1 VASSIPRSAVL
12 QVSHPSNPLKTEL
25 NTTSLG
31 SIREDGSKKTLHP
44 SDVSGF
50 FTKWRRIVALGL
62 LTVYVAL
69 PWIPVGG
76 FPAVFLD
83 AVNRRFHF
91 FGLTLATQDLW
102 VFFFLVTGLG
112 FSLFYITALFGRV
125 WCGWTC
131 PYTVF
136 LEHVFRRVERLI
148 DGDAPARRQL
158 DKAPWSAGKVARRA
172 LKHGIYLLMAAL
184 IAHVFLSYF
193 VSIKGLYEMMQ
204 QSPQG
209 HAFAFSVVAFL
220 TVVLYF
226 CFSWF
231 REQFCVIMCPYG
243 RLQSALS
250 DDNTVIIGYDK
261 TRGEPRGRAN
271 DPNAGDCVS
280 CNRCVQVCPT
290 GIDIRNGLQ
299 LECIGCAACV
309 DACGDIMKKL
319 GRKPGLI
326 RYDSYVGLGG
336 GKTKF
341 IRPRIILYSM
351 LLAVGATAFA
361 FAATRIS
368 PMYGVVL
375 RMPGST
381 YFLSSGELKNQFL
394 VRLINKRNE
403 PRSFRFALEG
413 DVPANMKAS
422 GTETS
427 LTISGQ
433 KEEVRP
439 LVLSMPADKY
449 AKPYKMVIR
458 ITDEVSGATMTT
470 RPLEFVG
477 PNPKLKDN
485 GYLDAKQYLQ
495 Q

>member
-1 VASSIPRSAVL
+1 MKSDF
-12 QVSHPSNPLKTEL
+12 

-44 SDVSGF
+44 ADVSGT
-50 FTKWRRIVALGL
+50 FTWWRRVVASVL
-62 LTVYVAL
+62 LVVYITL
-69 PWIPVGG
+69 PWIHVGG

-112 FSLFYITALFGRV
+112 FSLFYVTALFGRV

-148 DGDAPARRQL
+148 DGDASARRQL
-158 DKAPWSAGKVARRA
+158 DKAPWTGGKIFKRV
-172 LKHGIYLLMAAL
+172 LKHSLYLLFSTT
-184 IAHVFLSYF
+184 IAHIFLSYF
-193 VSIKGLYEMMQ
+193 VSIRGLYEMMQ
-204 QSPQG
+204 QSPEG

-220 TVVLYF
+220 TIVLYF

-261 TRGEPRGRAN
+261 KRGEPRGRAN

-309 DACGDIMKKL
+309 DACDSIMKKL
-319 GRKPGLI
+319 DRKPGLI
-326 RYDSYVGLGG
+326 RYDSFIGLSG

-341 IRPRIILYSM
+341 IRPRILLYSV
-351 LLAVGATAFA
+351 LLGIGATAFA
-361 FAATRIS
+361 FAASHIS

-381 YFLSSGELKNQFL
+381 YFQSAGELKNQFL
-394 VRLINKRNE
+394 IRLINKRTE
-403 PRSFRFALEG
+403 PRSYRFALEG
-413 DVPANMKAS
+413 DVPAAMKAS
-422 GTETS
+422 GTETA
-427 LTISGQ
+427 LTLPGQ
-433 KEEVRP
+433 KEDVRP
-439 LVLSMPADKY
+439 LVLSMPVDQY
-449 AKPYKMVIR
+449 QHPLKMVVR
-458 ITDEVSGATMTT
+458 ITDVDSGATMTT

-477 PNPKLKDN
+477 PTPKLKDN
-485 GYLDAKQYLQ
+485 GYLDPKQYLQ
-495 Q
+495 K

>member
-1 VASSIPRSAVL
+1 MKSDF
-12 QVSHPSNPLKTEL
+12 

-31 SIREDGSKKTLHP
+31 SIREDGSKKILHP
-44 SDVSGF
+44 ADVSGK
-50 FTKWRRIVALGL
+50 FTWWRRVVASVL
-62 LTVYVAL
+62 LVVYITL
-69 PWIPVGG
+69 PWVRVGG

-112 FSLFYITALFGRV
+112 FSLFYVTALFGRV

-136 LEHVFRRVERLI
+136 LEHIFRRIERLI

-158 DKAPWSAGKVARRA
+158 DKAPWTGGKIFKRV
-172 LKHGIYLLMAAL
+172 LKHSLYLLFATI
-184 IAHVFLSYF
+184 IAHIFLSYF
-193 VSIKGLYEMMQ
+193 VSIRGLYEMMQ
-204 QSPQG
+204 QSPEG

-261 TRGEPRGRAN
+261 KRGEPRGRAN

-309 DACGDIMKKL
+309 DACGDIMQKL

-326 RYDSYVGLGG
+326 RYDSFVGLNG

-341 IRPRIILYSM
+341 IRPRILLYSA
-351 LLAVGATAFA
+351 LLGIGATAFA
-361 FAATRIS
+361 FAASHIS

-381 YFLSSGELKNQFL
+381 YFQSAGELKNQFL
-394 VRLINKRNE
+394 IRLINKRTE
-403 PRSFRFALEG
+403 SRSYRFALEG
-413 DVPANMKAS
+413 DVPTVMKAS
-422 GTETS
+422 GTETT
-427 LTISGQ
+427 LTLPGQ
-433 KEEVRP
+433 KEDVRP
-439 LVLSMPADKY
+439 LVLSMPVDQY
-449 AKPYKMVIR
+449 QHPLKMIVR
-458 ITDEVSGATMTT
+458 ITDVDSGATMTT

-485 GYLDAKQYLQ
+485 GYLDPKQYLQ
-495 Q
+495 K

>member
-1 VASSIPRSAVL
+1 MKSDY
-12 QVSHPSNPLKTEL
+12 

-44 SDVSGF
+44 ADISGR
-50 FTKWRRIVALGL
+50 FTWWRRIVASVL
-62 LTVYVAL
+62 LVIYIAL
-69 PWIPVGG
+69 PWFKVGG

-112 FSLFYITALFGRV
+112 FSLFYVTALFGRV

-136 LEHVFRRVERLI
+136 LEHLFRRVERLI

-158 DKAPWSAGKVARRA
+158 DKAPWTGQKIFKRV
-172 LKHGIYLLMAAL
+172 LKHGIYLLLATS

-193 VSIKGLYEMMQ
+193 VSIQGLYAMMQ
-204 QSPQG
+204 QSPEG

-261 TRGEPRGRAN
+261 KRGEPRGRAN

-326 RYDSYVGLGG
+326 RYDSFIGLDG

-341 IRPRIILYSM
+341 IRPRIILYSV
-351 LLAVGATAFA
+351 LLGIGATAFA
-361 FAATRIS
+361 FAATHIS

-381 YFLSSGELKNQFL
+381 YFESSGELKNQFL
-394 VRLINKRNE
+394 IRLMNKRTE
-403 PRSFRFALEG
+403 PRSYRFALEG
-413 DVPANMKAS
+413 DVPAALKAS
-422 GTETS
+422 GTETTMT
-427 LTISGQ
+427 LSGQ
-433 KEEVRP
+433 KEDVRP
-439 LVLSMPADKY
+439 LVLSMPVGQY
-449 AKPYKMVIR
+449 SHPLKMIVR
-458 ITDEVSGATMTT
+458 ITEQESGATMTT

-485 GYLDAKQYLQ
+485 GYLDPKQYLQ
-495 Q
+495 K